1 MMLDSYITLSRVT
14 MTASEVMEASSLLQT
29 AYYWTFFGS
38 ALLWDTVQTE
48 AAHRPLVK
56 DIYRKSGKVRL
67 GLLNDLFIRL
77 YRAR

>member
-1 MMLDSYITLSRVT
+1 M
-14 MTASEVMEASSLLQT
+14 
-29 AYYWTFFGS
+29 YYWTFFGS

-77 YRAR
+77 HRARLFSNTKRDYEIHFGLEGVTQV